1 MQAGTATAG
10 TGERLRA
17 IGAPT
22 MCAAFQAT
30 VADYPDLPALRTP
43 GGGFEITWAQYGERV
58 RRTAAGLAALG
69 VGRGDTLGLMLTNR
83 PDFHWVDSA
92 AMHLGATA
100 FSIYNTSAPEQIEYL
115 LGDAGNRVLVTEA
128 AFLDRVLAARERCPS
143 LEHIVV
149 VDPPFGGQTTS
160 PTGTV
165 TLDEVDAGGDPAFD
179 FDAAWRSVAPEDVL
193 TLIYTSGT
201 TGPPKGVQITHANM
215 MAMVQAIDALDPTP
229 APGHRAASYLPMAHI
244 AERGFSHYHGI
255 PRAYSVTS
263 VPEPAAIFGALG
275 DIRPTRFVGVP
286 RVWEK
291 LKAALEAGMAAEA
304 DESKR
309 KAVEWAFDVGR
320 RRVRAEQAG
329 EPVDADLAAECA
341 RADEL
346 VFGPLRQMLGF
357 GELDIAFVG
366 AAPTPVEVLEFFFAM
381 GIEICEVWGM
391 SETSAVITANPRGQM
406 RIGTVGRVLPT
417 AELRLAPDGE
427 ILVRGPMVMPGYRNA
442 PEKTSEVLDAD
453 GWLATGDIGTLDD
466 DGYLR
471 IVDRKKEL
479 IINAAGKNMSPANI
493 EARLKAASPLIAHAV
508 CIGDGRPYNVALIV
522 LERAPTAQPLV
533 GAAGRDPRDPATVAD
548 VQAAVDTANAQ
559 LSRVEQIKKFEILED
574 DWAPGGDEL
583 TPTMK
588 LKRKPIAEKYAAQI
602 EALYAG

>member
-1 MQAGTATAG
+1 
-10 TGERLRA
+10 
-17 IGAPT
+17 
-22 MCAAFQAT
+22 
-30 VADYPDLPALRTP
+30 
-43 GGGFEITWAQYGERV
+43 
-58 RRTAAGLAALG
+58 
-69 VGRGDTLGLMLTNR
+69 
-83 PDFHWVDSA
+83 
-92 AMHLGATA
+92 
-100 FSIYNTSAPEQIEYL
+100 
-115 LGDAGNRVLVTEA
+115 
-128 AFLDRVLAARERCPS
+128 
-143 LEHIVV
+143 
-149 VDPPFGGQTTS
+149 
-160 PTGTV
+160 
-165 TLDEVDAGGDPAFD
+165 
-179 FDAAWRSVAPEDVL
+179 
-193 TLIYTSGT
+193 
-201 TGPPKGVQITHANM
+201 
-215 MAMVQAIDALDPTP
+215 
-229 APGHRAASYLPMAHI
+229 MAHI

-255 PRAYSVTS
+255 PRGYSVTS
-263 VPEPAAIFGALG
+263 VADPAAIFGALG

-304 DESKR
+304 DEAKR
-309 KAVEWAFDVGR
+309 AAVQWAFDVGR

-329 EPVDADLAAECA
+329 EPVDAELAAESA

-346 VFGPLRQMLGF
+346 VFAPLRRMLGF
-357 GELDIAFVG
+357 EELDLAFVG
-366 AAPTPVEVLEFFFAM
+366 AAPTPVEVLEFFFAI

-417 AELRLAPDGE
+417 AELRLAQDGE

-442 PEKTSEVLDAD
+442 PDKTAEVLDAD
-453 GWLATGDIGTLDD
+453 GWLATGDIGTLDA

-493 EARLKAASPLIAHAV
+493 EARLKAASPLVGQAV
-508 CIGDGRPYNVALIV
+508 CIGDRRPYNVALIV
-522 LERAPTAQPLV
+522 LDPD
-533 GAAGRDPRDPATVAD
+533 GAAGRDPGDPATVAD
-548 VQAAVDTANAQ
+548 VQAAVDRANAQ
-559 LSRVEQIKKFEILED
+559 LSRVEQIKKFTILEG